1 MERHFD
7 EQLTVLKHTLIKMS
21 ALSEAMI
28 AEAIQVLCERDISA
42 VSRIRE
48 HEEQVNHLQIEID
61 GICLRLIALY
71 QPAAGDLRF
80 SLGAVKTNADLE
92 RMADQAINI
101 CDKAERLLKEPQPK
115 LLATISEMA
124 ALASLMVKA
133 SLHAYVNR
141 AVEQARD
148 VLLRDD
154 QIDDMK
160 RRITKDLLALMQKDA
175 GMIPQALDLLL
186 VARDLERIG
195 DHIKNIA
202 ERAVYYIDGED
213 IRHEKAKKQKDKGNK

>member
-28 AEAIQVLCERDISA
+28 AEAIQVLCERNTSA
-42 VSRIRE
+42 VARIHE

-61 GICLRLIALY
+61 SICLRLIALY
-71 QPAAGDLRF
+71 QPTAGDLRF
-80 SLGAVKTNADLE
+80 ILGAVKTNADLE
-92 RMADQAINI
+92 RMADQAVNI
-101 CDKAERLLKEPQPK
+101 CNKAERLLKEPQPK

-124 ALASLMVKA
+124 ALASLMVKE

-141 AVEQARD
+141 AVDQART

-154 QIDDMK
+154 QLDDMN
-160 RRITKDLLALMQKDA
+160 RRITNDLLALMQKDA
-175 GMIPQALDLLL
+175 GMIQQALDLLL
-186 VARDLERIG
+186 VARNLERIG
-195 DHIKNIA
+195 DHATNIA
-202 ERAVYYIDGED
+202 ENAIFVVKGVDV
-213 IRHEKAKKQKDKGNK
+213 RHHRK